1 MKKTLKILSL
11 FIFLILVLI
20 GYDTYQTIGQSPTKE
35 RLKSFEKLPYFQN
48 EEFQSLKPITYEP
61 EKVRNGPAGFARFFT
76 KSKFAPNHS
85 LPKVMLTKDS
95 FPKIP
100 KEFSLFW
107 LGHSSA
113 IMELNQKRIIF
124 DPVLGNAA
132 PLFFAVP
139 RFDVAPI
146 KRDDLP
152 EIDYVVITHN
162 HYDHLEKQ
170 TIQKI
175 NTKHFIV
182 PLGVKQALIGWGIE
196 ESKITEL
203 GWKEEFVDGDFK
215 FIARE
220 GVHYS
225 GRSSWDKN
233 KTLWNSYVI
242 LSKNKKIF
250 WGGDTGYGD
259 HFKKIGQEYGKFDFA
274 ALEIDGWNPA
284 WRNTHLFPNEII
296 QAMKDLNSK
305 ILLPIHWGVFDLALH
320 PWHESIDMVLEEAK
334 NTNIDVKTPK
344 MGQKIDLSTQTSIWW
359 K

>member
-1 MKKTLKILSL
+1 MKRFFKYLGIVAL
-11 FIFLILVLI
+11 LILVSFYLI
-20 GYDTYQTIGQSPTKE
+20 YEEIGDSPSKE
-35 RLKSFEKLPYFQN
+35 QLKSFESLSYFKN
-48 EEFQSLKPITYEP
+48 GEFQSLKPITYEI
-61 EKVRNGPAGFARFFT
+61 EKVRNGPAGFARFLT
-76 KSKFAPNHS
+76 KSKFAPNES
-85 LPKVMLTKDS
+85 LPKVILDKNS
-95 FPKIP
+95 FANIP
-100 KEFSLFW
+100 KEFALYW

-139 RFDVAPI
+139 RFDIAPI
-146 KRDDLP
+146 KREDLP
-152 EIDYVVITHN
+152 RADYVVITHN
-162 HYDHLEKQ
+162 HYDHLERA

-175 NTKHFIV
+175 NAKHFIV
-182 PLGVKQALIGWGIE
+182 PLGVKQALVGWGIQE
-196 ESKITEL
+196 NKIIEL
-203 GWKEEFVDGDFK
+203 GWGKEFVDGDFK
-215 FIARE
+215 FVARE

-242 LSKNKKIF
+242 LSKDKKIF

-259 HFKKIGQEYGKFDFA
+259 HFKKIGQEYGKFDFV

-284 WRNTHLFPNEII
+284 WKNTHLFPDEVIKAT
-296 QAMKDLNSK
+296 QELNAE

-344 MGQKIDLSTQTSIWW
+344 MGQKIDLATQTSIWW